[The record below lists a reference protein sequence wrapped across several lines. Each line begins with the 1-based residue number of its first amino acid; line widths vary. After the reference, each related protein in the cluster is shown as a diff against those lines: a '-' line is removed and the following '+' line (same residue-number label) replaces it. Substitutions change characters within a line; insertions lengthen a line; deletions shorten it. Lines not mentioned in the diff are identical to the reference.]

1 MFKFRRRLICLLAGA
16 AIVMGNGLALAAD
29 QAAVAAPP
37 RVTLHTDFGDIVLE
51 LYPDKAPKTVE
62 NFLRYVK
69 DGHYNGTLFHRV
81 ANGTLIQGGGFDK
94 KMHEKHMRPPIQN
107 EANNGLSN
115 LPYTIAMARARA
127 PHSATAQFFINTDD
141 NSQLD
146 YPFNDGWGYCVF
158 GKVIGGTDTVDKIG
172 HVETV
177 EKGEFDHLPVK
188 QVVIESASINK

>member
-1 MFKFRRRLICLLAGA
+1 MFKFRRQLICLLAGT
-16 AIVMGNGLALAAD
+16 AIIMGNGLAVAAD
-29 QAAVAAPP
+29 QVAVAAPP

-94 KMHEKHMRPPIQN
+94 KMHEKRLRPPIQN

-115 LPYTIAMARARA
+115 LPYTIAMARARS
-127 PHSATAQFFINTDD
+127 PHSATAQFFINIDD

-158 GKVIGGTDTVDKIG
+158 GKVISGTDTVDKIG

-188 QVVIESASINK
+188 QVVIESAGINK